1 MHRGNSAKRGPST
14 SRGGA
19 AATLQHGAVTGGG
32 AGALGASSAAD
43 QAEDNPSTREYADKR
58 NRKLPLKKHTGAW
71 WDYGVNYSEDQNTRD
86 AVGWNC
92 CGCMTYGS
100 TYCQKSLRE

>member
-14 SRGGA
+14 SREGA

-43 QAEDNPSTREYADKR
+43 QAEDPSTREYADKR